1 MTRSRTCTG
10 SVTASSRVRRI
21 DFSLRL
27 RVALALALACVLV
40 VGALGF
46 TLYTASEDMEESL
59 IAQLVAEEMDFLLK
73 RHRQN
78 PAYLPQASSNLQS
91 YIVRDAS
98 EEAQLPEHLR
108 KLPPGRHE
116 LFVGNDEFH
125 VLVREAGGVR
135 YYVAYEVGLHE
146 LREQEFKLLVLSS
159 VLTAALVSLALGY
172 WLSGVLVRQV
182 TELAG
187 RVATL
192 KPGQEH
198 AELTRPGQD
207 PEVAMLARVF
217 EGYQARIAQMIR
229 REQEFTSNASHELRT
244 PLTAIGTSCELLL
257 RDASLSD
264 KARARV
270 VMIDEAVRRMT
281 GQLQALLLLARG
293 QALGETEPVAIA
305 ECVAEAAKP
314 YLGEIARK
322 GLAFQISVA
331 HDAALEV
338 NYHALRLV
346 LSNLLRNAVQYTE
359 RGSVRVDYGTRSLRV
374 SDTGRGIAGDHL
386 PRVFE
391 RHFRGDAPE
400 EGTGIGLAIVKRI
413 CDLYGWRIDV
423 ESTPAQGSTF
433 TITFP

>member
-1 MTRSRTCTG
+1 MD
-10 SVTASSRVRRI
+10 SVTGSSRVRRI
-21 DFSLRL
+21 KLGLRL
-27 RVALALALACVLV
+27 RVAVALALACLLV

-59 IAQLVAEEMDFLLK
+59 IDQLVAEEMDFLLK

-78 PAYLPQASSNLQS
+78 PAYLPQQSSNLQG
-91 YIVRDAS
+91 YIVRDAT

-116 LFVGNDEFH
+116 LFVGGDEFH
-125 VLVREAGGVR
+125 ILIRETGGVR

-146 LREQEFKLLVLSS
+146 QREQEFKLLVLFS
-159 VLTAALVSLALGY
+159 VLTAALASLALGY

-192 KPGQEH
+192 KPGEEH
-198 AELTRPGQD
+198 SELTRPGQD

-217 EGYQARIAQMIR
+217 EDYQARIEQMIR

-257 RDASLSD
+257 RDATLSE
-264 KARARV
+264 KARTRV
-270 VMIDEAVRRMT
+270 AMIEEAAHRMT

-305 ECVAEAAKP
+305 DCVAEAAKP
-314 YLGEIARK
+314 CLGEIARK
-322 GLAFQISVA
+322 GLALEVA
-331 HDAALEV
+331 AARDAVLEV
-338 NYHALRLV
+338 NYEALRLV
-346 LSNLLRNAVQYTE
+346 LSNLIRNAVQYTE
-359 RGSVRVDYGTRSLRV
+359 HGSVRIDYSARSLRV
-374 SDTGRGIAGDHL
+374 SDTGRGIAGDYL

-400 EGTGIGLAIVKRI
+400 EGTGIGLAIVKHI
-413 CDLYGWRIDV
+413 CDLYGWRIGVD
-423 ESTPAQGSTF
+423 SAPGKGSTF